1 MRLCMA
7 AWGGGWGGGEGKRQY
22 VIFTVSTADK
32 PQFSPPLDV

>member
-7 AWGGGWGGGEGKRQY
+7 AWGGGWGGEGKRQY

-32 PQFSPPLDV
+32 RTINHSFLHL